1 MAARGSRGADGVLEV
16 SDYLKTVGKSSGLF
30 YTHVYETEG
39 FMLKIDGSVPKTVAD
54 EYNKVFQQ
62 QV

>member
-1 MAARGSRGADGVLEV
+1 
-16 SDYLKTVGKSSGLF
+16 LF

-39 FMLKIDGSVPKTVAD
+39 FMLNIDGSVPKTVAD
-54 EYNKVFQQ
+54 KYNEVFQQ

>member
-1 MAARGSRGADGVLEV
+1 M
-16 SDYLKTVGKSSGLF
+16 SDYLKPVGKSSGLF

-54 EYNKVFQQ
+54 EYNEVFQQ